1 MNFYYIY
8 DPDELLPVI
17 FENACKEN
25 NRGYINN
32 ALNGIR
38 PGNI

>member
-1 MNFYYIY
+1 MNSENII
-8 DPDELLPVI
+8 DPDELLPII

-25 NRGYINN
+25 DKSYIYN
-32 ALNGIR
+32 ALNGVR